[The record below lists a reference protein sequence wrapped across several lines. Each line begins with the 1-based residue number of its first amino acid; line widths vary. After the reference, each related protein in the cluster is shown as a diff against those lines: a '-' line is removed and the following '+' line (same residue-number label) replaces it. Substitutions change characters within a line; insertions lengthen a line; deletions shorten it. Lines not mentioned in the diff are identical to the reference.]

1 MIDAINS
8 VIVRAYVG
16 MKREEGQTFVE
27 YSMIGVLVAVALVAI
42 LVAFKSNISR
52 RSTSISGSF
61 KQRTRLVAV
70 GEPCGAHLPPTRR
83 SIDMTKRIRKNEE
96 GQTLVEF
103 ALVAPILF
111 LILFGIIQFGIA
123 FKNSMAL
130 TDAVRSGAR
139 KATVSRNAA
148 DPVGATK
155 AAVVKAA
162 SDLDSSKFNV
172 TVTAP
177 PWQPGATVTV
187 TATYP
192 YSINILGIVV
202 ASGDLHSSTTERV
215 EY

>member
-1 MIDAINS
+1 
-8 VIVRAYVG
+8 
-16 MKREEGQTFVE
+16 
-27 YSMIGVLVAVALVAI
+27 
-42 LVAFKSNISR
+42 
-52 RSTSISGSF
+52 
-61 KQRTRLVAV
+61 
-70 GEPCGAHLPPTRR
+70 
-83 SIDMTKRIRKNEE
+83 MTNRIRKNEE

-103 ALVAPILF
+103 ALIAPILF
-111 LILFGIIQFGIA
+111 LILFGIVQYGIA
-123 FKNSMAL
+123 FKDSIAL

-139 KATVSRNAA
+139 QATVSHNAP
-148 DPVGATK
+148 DPVAATK
-155 AAVVKAA
+155 TAVVKAG
-162 SDLDSSKFNV
+162 SDLDSSKLNV